1 MAIVNVLAQN
11 LPKMLSMG
19 GRLLGSLISG
29 IGSKIGNLGSVIGK
43 VATKII
49 DGVKGIPGKMVKWG
63 KDMIQ
68 GLIDGIKGMIGK
80 IGDAVKGVANKIKS
94 FLHFSRPDE
103 GPLAEYEEWMPDMVH
118 GLSDSLKKAS
128 PDLINQTKALASGM
142 SDALNVDTNIN
153 GTVAGG
159 NYASNTTNLIE
170 AFKQALSEMK
180 IELDDEEMGKF
191 VDRTVTKAIYQ

>member
-1 MAIVNVLAQN
+1 
-11 LPKMLSMG
+11 
-19 GRLLGSLISG
+19 
-29 IGSKIGNLGSVIGK
+29 
-43 VATKII
+43 
-49 DGVKGIPGKMVKWG
+49 MVKWG

-80 IGDAVKGVANKIKS
+80 VGNAVKGVADKITS

-103 GPLAEYEEWMPDMVH
+103 GPLAEYESWMPDMVQ

-142 SDALNVDTNIN
+142 SDVLNIDTSIN
-153 GTVAGG
+153 RTVTGG
-159 NYASNTTNLIE
+159 NYAGNTSNLVE

-191 VDRTVTKAIYQ
+191 VDRTVSKAIYQ